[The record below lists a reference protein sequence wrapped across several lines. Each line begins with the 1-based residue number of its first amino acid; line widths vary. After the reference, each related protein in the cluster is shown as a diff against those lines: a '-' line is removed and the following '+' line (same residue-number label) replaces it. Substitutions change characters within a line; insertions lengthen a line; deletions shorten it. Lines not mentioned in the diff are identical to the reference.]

1 MKILQLVTKRQ
12 YRGAEV
18 FASNL
23 SSELIMLGHEIL
35 FVGLYK
41 NNKDILEVE
50 NATNIDLI
58 ENPKKPVDLVL
69 IKKLADLVNKEKPDI
84 VQCNGSDTLKYMAL
98 SSYITRNTPILYRNI
113 SIISKWITSS
123 SQKVLYR
130 FLFRRIQFV
139 TCVGEQARTNF
150 INTINYPQEK
160 IAVIR
165 RGIPVKQYNSEAS
178 RKILLKRFNLDQ
190 NSKLVIHVG
199 NFSPEKNHN
208 LLIKIFSKLKL
219 SHPDI
224 KLICVGDGVLY
235 DLIQDAIT
243 NRNLEDTVFLA
254 GFEKKISQ
262 MIAASDCLVLPSF
275 IEGVPGV
282 ILEAAIQSKPSIA
295 SNVGGVKEVLVDK
308 ITGYLIENGNIDL
321 FTEKIIELTSNRD
334 LRDKMGEKAKE
345 IALSNFSPLQNAKI
359 FEKLY
364 YQLLDKPSNLL

>member
-199 NFSPEKNHN
+199 NFSPEK
-208 LLIKIFSKLKL
+208 
-219 SHPDI
+219 
-224 KLICVGDGVLY
+224 
-235 DLIQDAIT
+235 
-243 NRNLEDTVFLA
+243 
-254 GFEKKISQ
+254 
-262 MIAASDCLVLPSF
+262 
-275 IEGVPGV
+275 
-282 ILEAAIQSKPSIA
+282 
-295 SNVGGVKEVLVDK
+295 
-308 ITGYLIENGNIDL
+308 
-321 FTEKIIELTSNRD
+321 II
-334 LRDKMGEKAKE
+334 
-345 IALSNFSPLQNAKI
+345 I
-359 FEKLY
+359 Y
-364 YQLLDKPSNLL
+364 